1 LKISIVNEQYE
12 DNLNDEGDPM
22 GSTLRKLK
30 REKKPTSPLDP
41 KLMEAFNKGFSA
53 GAREQRK
60 SDIEHLVKIL
70 EGLEEIPGIGEK
82 TAWKVREFFL
92 QKFSKNETKE

>member
-1 LKISIVNEQYE
+1 
-12 DNLNDEGDPM
+12 M
-22 GSTLRKLK
+22 GSTLSKLK
-30 REKKPTSPLDP
+30 REKKPASPFNLDE
-41 KLMEAFNKGFSA
+41 MQAWNRGFSA

-60 SDIEHLVKIL
+60 ADIEHLVRIL

-92 QKFSKNETKE
+92 QRFGSD